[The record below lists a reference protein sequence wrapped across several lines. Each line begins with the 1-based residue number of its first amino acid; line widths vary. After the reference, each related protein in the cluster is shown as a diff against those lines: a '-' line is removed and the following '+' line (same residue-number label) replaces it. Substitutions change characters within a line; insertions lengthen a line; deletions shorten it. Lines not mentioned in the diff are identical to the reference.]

1 MMHVGASSMT
11 SLQLVLLGGFQAR
24 AAGHTVDVSGRKE
37 RALLAV
43 LAMAPG
49 EPRSRDKLAGLLW
62 SDRRDKQAR
71 DSLKQAIL
79 RLRKSFG
86 TEHPLPILTDR
97 ESLTLDAAKVAVDV
111 QEFEQCLGEDSP
123 DAVSRAVALY
133 RGDLLDGLDVRDP
146 AFEEWL
152 LFERQRL
159 RDLARAALMRLL
171 DLHMTGGAHDQAG
184 ATARRL
190 LALDPLQEV
199 AHRALMR
206 IYAEHGQA
214 ALALKQ
220 YQVCRDALQDELG
233 VRPDADTERLYQA
246 IREKRAAGTGTRP
259 PALPGATPSEPG
271 PLVDK
276 PPPHEEA
283 ATASDRPSI
292 AVLPFEN
299 LSGDP
304 EQQYFSDGI
313 TEDIITALSRV
324 KWLFVIARN
333 SSFTYK
339 GRMVDVAQVAREL
352 GVRYVL
358 EGSVRKAGGRVRITG
373 QLIEAETARHIWA
386 GKFDGELAD
395 VFDLQDQ
402 MTASVVA
409 AVEPSL
415 RQAEIDRARRKP
427 TERLDAYDCYLRAL
441 PHFYTLTRA
450 GIDEAL
456 VLLDRAAAI
465 DPHFA
470 LAKAL
475 AARCYAWRSPQ
486 GWAAAPDEER
496 TIAVRLGREA
506 LQDDA
511 DNPTVLWMVGFMIWQ
526 LRVDPDGALELFDKS
541 LAINPNSAQALT
553 MRGWALATVGR
564 QDEAIASLLQALR
577 LSPFDPEGFFTMSAM
592 GFAYLMT
599 GRFDEAIKWTS
610 RALRERPMFAPALR
624 FHAIGLAE
632 LGRLSE
638 ARDTLEHL
646 LQLEPGLTVSALRQ
660 RVPIFDARLMDIFL
674 AGLRKAGLPE

>member
-1 MMHVGASSMT
+1 MT
-11 SLQLVLLGGFQAR
+11 SLELVLLGGFQVR
-24 AAGHTVDVSGRKE
+24 AAGQAIDVSGRKE

-43 LAMAPG
+43 LAMPPG

-62 SDRRDKQAR
+62 SDRGDKQAR
-71 DSLKQAIL
+71 DSLKQAVL

-86 TEHPLPILTDR
+86 TLHPLPIRTDR
-97 ESLTLDAAKVAVDV
+97 VSLTLDAAEVAVDV
-111 QEFEQCLGEDSP
+111 QEFEQLIGDGTP
-123 DAVSRAVALY
+123 NAVARAATLY

-159 RDLARAALMRLL
+159 RDLARAALARLL
-171 DLHMTGGAHDQAG
+171 ELHMASNAHDQAG

-190 LALDPLQEV
+190 LALDPLQET
-199 AHRALMR
+199 AHRALMQ
-206 IYAEHGQA
+206 IYAEHGQT

-220 YQVCRDALQDELG
+220 YQVCRDALQGELG
-233 VRPDADTERLYQA
+233 VKPDAETERLYQS
-246 IREKRAAGTGTRP
+246 IREKRATGRGTRTQAPLAETPAETSSLFDAP
-259 PALPGATPSEPG
+259 PLQHD
-271 PLVDK
+271 L
-276 PPPHEEA
+276 EA
-283 ATASDRPSI
+283 ATASARPSI

-299 LSGDP
+299 LSDDP

-333 SSFTYK
+333 SSFTYQ
-339 GRMVDVAQVAREL
+339 GRTVDVTQVAREL

-373 QLIEAETARHIWA
+373 QLIQAETGQHIWA
-386 GKFDGELAD
+386 DKFDGELAD

-402 MTASVVA
+402 ITASVVA

-427 TERLDAYDCYLRAL
+427 TERLDAYDYYLRAL

-475 AARCYAWRSPQ
+475 AARGYAWRNPQ
-486 GWAAAPDEER
+486 GWAAAPEEEK

-506 LQDDA
+506 LQDGA
-511 DNPTVLWMVGFMIWQ
+511 DNPTVLWMVGFMMWQ
-526 LRVDPDGALELFDKS
+526 LRVDLEGALELYDKS

-553 MRGWALATVGR
+553 MRGWALASVGR
-564 QDEAIASLLQALR
+564 HDDAIASLLQALR
-577 LSPFDPEGFFTMSAM
+577 LSPFDPEAFFTLSAM

-599 GRFDEAIKWTS
+599 GRFDEAVKWTS
-610 RALRERPMFAPALR
+610 RALRERPTFAPALR
-624 FHAIGLAE
+624 FHAVGLVE
-632 LGRLSE
+632 LGRLGE
-638 ARDTLEHL
+638 ARDTVAHL
-646 LQLEPGLTVSALRQ
+646 LQLEPGLTISTLRR
-660 RVPIFDARLMDIFL
+660 RVPISDPKLMNAFL
-674 AGLRKAGLPE
+674 GGLRKAGLPE